1 MPTTLDNLRVYAGI
15 LFEWKDE
22 TDNGSIVFR
31 DRGHVVLN
39 RAMGSGSADLEA
51 DQVWHSRPGDYRRL
65 AAGANVTFDLT
76 ALTLELLGYTATL
89 DPFVEIRSILV
100 INRTTVQNSYLL
112 LGAAASNEFHA
123 PFGAA
128 GDTVRVAAGSQVM
141 LSSLVD
147 GWPVSGSAK
156 NLKIANPSAVDVDY
170 EICILGTTAAST
182 SSSS

>member
-1 MPTTLDNLRVYAGI
+1 MATSLENLQVYAGI
-15 LFEWKDE
+15 RFEWVDQ

-31 DRGHVVLN
+31 DRGHILLN
-39 RAMGSGSADLEA
+39 QAMESGTADLEGN
-51 DQVWHSRPGDYRRL
+51 QVWHSRPGEYRRL
-65 AAGANVTFDLT
+65 AAGGDVTFDLT
-76 ALTLELLGYTATL
+76 ALTIELLGYTATL
-89 DPFVEIRSILV
+89 DPFVEIRSVLV
-100 INRTTVQNSYLL
+100 INRTSVQNSYLL
-112 LGAAASNEFHA
+112 VGAAASNEWHA

-128 GDTVRVAAGSQVM
+128 GDTARCAAGSQLM